1 MEIAFRTSKLEK
13 TFNSKSALN
22 RKYGDKVAKTIMIR
36 LALLKNAASLS
47 LVPVTPPERRHL
59 LKGKR
64 KEQYAVDL
72 DQSLRLI
79 FEPNHDP
86 VPSLADGGIDL
97 ERVTA
102 ITVIDVTDYH

>member
-1 MEIAFRTSKLEK
+1 MEIAFRTRTLEK
-13 TFNSKSALN
+13 TFNSQSSLQK
-22 RKYGDKVAKTIMIR
+22 KYGERIAKTIMIR
-36 LALLKNAASLS
+36 LALLKNAACLS

-59 LKGKR
+59 LKGNR
-64 KEQYAVDL
+64 KGQYAVDL

-97 ERVTA
+97 KRVTA
-102 ITVIDVTDYH
+102 IRVMDVTNYH